1 MGATCLIDS
10 FIEIYSA
17 VNELKPG
24 RTMVYKVKIMT
35 IRVALAGS
43 YPQALKKRR
52 VNNGNLNI
60 EI

>member
-43 YPQALKKRR
+43 Y
-52 VNNGNLNI
+52 GTY
-60 EI
+60 